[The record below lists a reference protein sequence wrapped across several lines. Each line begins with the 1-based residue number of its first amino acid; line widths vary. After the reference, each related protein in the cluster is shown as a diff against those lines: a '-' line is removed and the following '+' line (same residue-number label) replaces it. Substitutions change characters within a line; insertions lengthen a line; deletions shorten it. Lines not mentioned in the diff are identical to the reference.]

1 MQRSSAS
8 PTDRVA
14 CQCQRN
20 ATPAHFFSSSVR
32 VCFHTLWFS
41 FPWRRWPSLSILLHP
56 PPFVLCKSK
65 GAALQFP
72 NQGKLGTKTKGRKQ
86 GRQFLQQTQH
96 SLCKSNFNITATR
109 FLCWKELLQSLI
121 VPATGIYHLNSGATA
136 ADSYLDFIYK
146 RIEEQSVE
154 N

>member
-1 MQRSSAS
+1 MQCGSAS
-8 PTDRVA
+8 LLCLPA
-14 CQCQRN
+14 PRN
-20 ATPAHFFSSSVR
+20 AALLPSELQSDSMPP
-32 VCFHTLWFS
+32 FHTLWFS

-86 GRQFLQQTQH
+86 EHQFLQQTQH
-96 SLCKSNFNITATR
+96 SLCKSNFNITALC